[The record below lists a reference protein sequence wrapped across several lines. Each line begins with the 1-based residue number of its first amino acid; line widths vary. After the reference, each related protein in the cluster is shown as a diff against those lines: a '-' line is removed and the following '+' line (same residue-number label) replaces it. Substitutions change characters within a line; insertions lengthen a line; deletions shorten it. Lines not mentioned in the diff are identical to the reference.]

1 MVSAPIVVATDFS
14 ARADRALDRAL
25 LLGKERHCTV
35 RVIHA
40 LDFMDADNADWASL
54 ENRMAQTIGEAPC
67 PIETAFPEGSPPHA
81 IATEAQASGVELLV
95 LGPARYNSLG
105 DYFLGTAVDY
115 VLRNTDRPTLVVK
128 NRARMPYGHI
138 VAGTDF
144 SPASAHAI
152 IEGARL
158 FPDAQLHVVHAWHV
172 PFEGLQRD
180 QYVAEEIEADESKR
194 LAKFMDDLKS
204 QAPNLK
210 DATFRLVRGAVHQ
223 ALTTEIRSHDY
234 DPAATLVVLGSHG
247 TSGFRQAALGSVT
260 SDLLT
265 TLASD
270 NLVINT
276 KNAEP

>member
-1 MVSAPIVVATDFS
+1 MSAPVVVATDFS

-25 LLGKERHCTV
+25 LLGKERNCTV

-40 LDFMDADNADWASL
+40 LDFMDADNADWAGL

-81 IATEAQASGVELLV
+81 IANEAQAPEVKLLV

-144 SPASAHAI
+144 SRASAYAI
-152 IEGARL
+152 IEAARL
-158 FPDAQLHVVHAWHV
+158 FPDIDLHVVHAWQV
-172 PFEGLQRD
+172 PFQGFQRD
-180 QYVAEEIEADESKR
+180 QYVAEEIEADEHKR
-194 LAKFMDDLKS
+194 LQKFMEDLKT
-204 QAPNLK
+204 QAPNLEN
-210 DATFRLVRGAVHQ
+210 ATFRLVRGGVHE
-223 ALTTEIRSHDY
+223 ALTTEIEAHAH
-234 DPAATLVVLGSHG
+234 DPATTLVVLGSHG
-247 TSGFRQAALGSVT
+247 TSGFRQATLGSIT
-260 SDLLT
+260 SDLLR
-265 TLASD
+265 TLTSD
-270 NLVINT
+270 ILVINT
-276 KNAEP
+276 KNAAP